1 MKNKRQVLQLG
12 GLSAAL
18 LLLLSGCAN
27 AATYTNAKPPS
38 SGLYGLIYKYLA
50 TPMQSMIQW
59 FGDLIGGSNSFGWGV
74 ILITLAVQLILL
86 PLRLNQMQK
95 STKQTEK
102 MKAVKPQIDLIQSYR
117 SKATQ
122 AEAAQLSQLTMKVYQ
137 ENHLSMTGGM
147 GCLPLLLQLPI
158 MAGLYEAVQ
167 FSPEIA
173 KATFFGI
180 SLGQRSILIA
190 VIATLLYAVQSG
202 LSIVITP
209 KEQRRQMMT
218 MMIISP
224 AMTFFISIV
233 APAGLG
239 LYFFATAIIGVVQQ
253 LITNYVITP
262 KIRREV
268 DTDLKEHPI
277 VTVVSEATFAD
288 WRVNQSQT
296 APEVQASH
304 ESNRARNAG
313 KQQRRNDS
321 SDGDRD

>member
-1 MKNKRQVLQLG
+1 
-12 GLSAAL
+12 
-18 LLLLSGCAN
+18 
-27 AATYTNAKPPS
+27 
-38 SGLYGLIYKYLA
+38 
-50 TPMQSMIQW
+50 
-59 FGDLIGGSNSFGWGV
+59 
-74 ILITLAVQLILL
+74 
-86 PLRLNQMQK
+86 
-95 STKQTEK
+95 
-102 MKAVKPQIDLIQSYR
+102 
-117 SKATQ
+117 
-122 AEAAQLSQLTMKVYQ
+122 MKVYQ

-253 LITNYVITP
+253 LLTNYVITP

-268 DTDLKEHPI
+268 DVDLKEHPI

-288 WRVNQSQT
+288 WHVNQSQS

-304 ESNRARNAG
+304 ENNRARNAG
-313 KQQRRNDS
+313 KQQRRKDS
-321 SDGDRD
+321 SNGDRD